1 VDSCKSR
8 CWLCT
13 PTLLKVSTAIRAGRR
28 NPRANLLPMGIFSR
42 GFECLR
48 LRLGELVARV
58 SLDLRRER
66 FPIVESE
73 DMFKLVTDS
82 SSIEGLASMGFSFRI
97 HIMDTEMWEWSL
109 GLGHGSLV
117 ARGHFC

>member
-1 VDSCKSR
+1 M
-8 CWLCT
+8 
-13 PTLLKVSTAIRAGRR
+13 RAGRR

-48 LRLGELVARV
+48 FRLGELVTRV
-58 SLDLRRER
+58 SLDLQRER
-66 FPIVESE
+66 FLIVESE

-82 SSIEGLASMGFSFRI
+82 SSVEGLANMGFSFHI
-97 HIMDTEMWEWSL
+97 HIMDTETREWSL